1 MKDEKRLDSVVF
13 AFLIYR
19 VVSRFSFYVP
29 IFVVALVVAGFSFLQ
44 IGAILFVY
52 GLSTLLAGDLGRR
65 LLETQ
70 GTVVLI
76 VLGESFKA
84 LSNVIIGGALAGL
97 FGIPSAP
104 VALVAMLVAQ
114 FVGGV
119 GYAMA
124 AIGDGSYLSL
134 AARSLHAQA
143 TFQEQAQARSSSAM
157 FISFMAAGIVGA
169 LSFRIVPWLPFAMT
183 AGANLLAGLIA
194 GKWLKLSRRDT
205 LGDAAETKQ
214 DVARSSMTTRVNAR
228 EKVGVRRR
236 SASYSAR
243 AWLAILGYA
252 LLRAN
257 VIVMQLLILPVLF
270 FLVLNLEVVHFGWL
284 FALYTL
290 SGFLGGRLY
299 PVLSA
304 WMGGERSRLIM
315 FMATALSL
323 ALIGLVDHP
332 WLTFIVP
339 VGAFAGA
346 GMVRP
351 AFLPELARA
360 STRDGKETN
369 AVSDAEQI
377 FGLLTALLYLIGG
390 IALYWKVSPAHLSIW
405 SGGMLFIMGGLLW
418 WRGRWLG
425 QNEKLRNT

>member
-1 MKDEKRLDSVVF
+1 MKDETRFDSVVF

-44 IGAILFVY
+44 IGGILFVY
-52 GLSTLLAGDLGRR
+52 GLSTLLAGNYGRH

-70 GTVVLI
+70 GSVVLI
-76 VLGESFKA
+76 VFGESFKA
-84 LSNVIIGGALAGL
+84 LSNVIIGGTLAGL
-97 FGIPSAP
+97 FGIPKAP

-124 AIGDGSYLSL
+124 AIGDGSYLFL
-134 AARSLHAQA
+134 AARSMHVQA

-194 GKWLKLSRRDT
+194 GKWLKLSRIDT
-205 LGDAAETKQ
+205 LGDAVETKQ
-214 DVARSSMTTRVNAR
+214 DACSSMTTSVNAR
-228 EKVGVRRR
+228 EKVGVRQR

-257 VIVMQLLILPVLF
+257 VIVTQLLILPVLF
-270 FLVLNLEVVHFGWL
+270 FLVLNLEVVYFGWL

-304 WMGGERSRLIM
+304 WMGVERSRLIM

-390 IALYWKVSPAHLSIW
+390 IALYWKVSPVHLSIW

-418 WRGRWLG
+418 WRGRWLV
-425 QNEKLRNT
+425 QN

>member
-1 MKDEKRLDSVVF
+1 MKDETRLDSVVF

-19 VVSRFSFYVP
+19 VVSRFTFYVP

-44 IGAILFVY
+44 IGENLFVY
-52 GLSTLLAGDLGRR
+52 GLSTLLAGNLGRR

-70 GTVVLI
+70 GPVALI
-76 VLGESFKA
+76 VIGESFKA

-97 FGIPSAP
+97 FGIPKAP

-134 AARSLHAQA
+134 AAPSMHAQA

-194 GKWLKLSRRDT
+194 GKWLKLARIDP

-214 DVARSSMTTRVNAR
+214 DVACSSKTASVKDR
-228 EKVGVRRR
+228 EKVGVRQR
-236 SASYSAR
+236 SASYSVR

-270 FLVLNLEVVHFGWL
+270 YLILNIEVVYFGWL

-299 PVLSA
+299 PILSA
-304 WMGGERSRLIM
+304 
-315 FMATALSL
+315 
-323 ALIGLVDHP
+323 
-332 WLTFIVP
+332 
-339 VGAFAGA
+339 
-346 GMVRP
+346 
-351 AFLPELARA
+351 
-360 STRDGKETN
+360 
-369 AVSDAEQI
+369 
-377 FGLLTALLYLIGG
+377 
-390 IALYWKVSPAHLSIW
+390 
-405 SGGMLFIMGGLLW
+405 
-418 WRGRWLG
+418 
-425 QNEKLRNT
+425 